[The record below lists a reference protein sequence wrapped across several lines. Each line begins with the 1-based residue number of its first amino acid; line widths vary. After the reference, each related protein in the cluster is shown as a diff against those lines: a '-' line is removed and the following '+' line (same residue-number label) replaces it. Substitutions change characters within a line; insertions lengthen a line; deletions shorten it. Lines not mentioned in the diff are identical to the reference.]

1 MADVF
6 DMGSHI
12 TISSSIAITKE
23 EFMRHTFNGVL
34 HNIVKEQISYDIVN
48 TLKLESSKVLKI
60 FQTEAYN
67 ADHIQFEGT
76 IHILKKDI

>member
-1 MADVF
+1 MANVF

-23 EFMRHTFNGVL
+23 EFMKHTFNGVL
-34 HNIVKEQISYDIVN
+34 HNIVKEQIVHDIMN
-48 TLKLESSKVLKI
+48 TLKLESSKVLRI
-60 FQTEAYN
+60 VQTEAYN

-76 IHILKKDI
+76 IHIVKKDM